1 VPGSSVVIVAGL
13 PVVFNPPA
21 GKPRLSPAYIKPNL
35 SRCKLFMA
43 SLFVVRGQDQGKHFH
58 LEPGV
63 NKIGRDRQSEI
74 QLHDSESSRHH
85 AEIRSNPEQ
94 GFELTDLQS
103 SNGTAINGQRV
114 DQPKTLKSGDRIE
127 IGSTL
132 LIFTGTNRSTTSIAD
147 LGAGV
152 NLQAGVQLGDSGSG
166 NPAGGI
172 NDLADGIDS
181 PADGIDVVQQSRA
194 DESRIVSSL
203 DPSVSQFAMP
213 GDLDQADHSR
223 SEADRSLE
231 VMYLTAIAVGR
242 TDDLPEVL
250 KRVLRLVFDWVE
262 ADRGCIMLLDQQS
275 GELRPAARCDRD
287 GVENDAR
294 GKPISISQT
303 ILQWVLE
310 KKRGVRTSDA
320 RDDARFE
327 SAASI
332 VTGGVREALCVPLQG
347 RYGIVG
353 TLYVDT
359 YTTPADWIAS
369 QTFSER
375 DAVAKKQSQK
385 FSDDHLRLITAIG
398 HQAALAIEDTT
409 YYSALVQNERLAVM
423 GQTIATLSHHIK
435 NILQGISGGSY
446 LIEAGLQ
453 RDDTDAVRRGWGI
466 VDRNQERISNLV
478 MDMLTF
484 SKEREPQ
491 RSDGELN
498 ETVSDVIELMQTR
511 AAELKVQLTGQLGEN
526 LPLASFDPDGMH
538 RAIMNL
544 VTNAIDAAS
553 GEMTLNREPA
563 SDEDQTASN
572 QVPSE
577 QELSEQELSDQELSD
592 QELSNQ
598 ASPVVTVRTGFDP
611 KTGWWID
618 VADNGP
624 GIAPEDREA
633 IFSLFESSKGMRGTG
648 LGLPVS
654 AKILEEHG
662 GSIRIVSTPGVKGTC
677 FRMRLPSTGTQA
689 TS

>member
-1 VPGSSVVIVAGL
+1 
-13 PVVFNPPA
+13 
-21 GKPRLSPAYIKPNL
+21 
-35 SRCKLFMA
+35 MA
-43 SLFVVRGQDQGKHFH
+43 SLFVVRGQDQGKHFQ
-58 LEPGV
+58 LVRGV
-63 NKIGRDRQSEI
+63 NKIGRDRNSEI

-85 AEIRSNPEQ
+85 AEIQSNSQ
-94 GFELTDLQS
+94 NGFDLTDLQS
-103 SNGTAINGQRV
+103 SNGTTINGQRIE
-114 DQPKTLKSGDRIE
+114 QPKTLKSGDRIE

-132 LIFTGTNRSTTSIAD
+132 LIFTGTTSATTSMSD
-147 LGAGV
+147 FGAGA
-152 NLQAGVQLGDSGSG
+152 NLLAGVQQDDSGLG
-166 NPAGGI
+166 MEA
-172 NDLADGIDS
+172 AHGID
-181 PADGIDVVQQSRA
+181 IVRQSRV

-203 DPSVSQFAMP
+203 DQSVSQFVIP
-213 GDLDQADHSR
+213 GKLAPAEQSR

-242 TDDLPEVL
+242 TDDLSEVL
-250 KRVLRLVFDWVE
+250 NRVLRLVFDWVE

-275 GELRPAARCDRD
+275 NELRPAARCDRD
-287 GVENDAR
+287 GAQNNAR
-294 GKPISISQT
+294 AKPISISQT

-310 KKRGVRTSDA
+310 KKQGVRTSDA

-359 YTTPADWIAS
+359 YTTPADWIAI
-369 QTFSER
+369 QTFSKREGISGNR
-375 DAVAKKQSQK
+375 SQR
-385 FSDDHLRLITAIG
+385 FNDDHLRLITAIG

-409 YYSALVQNERLAVM
+409 YYSALVQSERLAVM

-491 RSDGELN
+491 RVDGDLN
-498 ETVSDVIELMQTR
+498 ETVADVIELMQTR
-511 AAELKVQLTGQLGEN
+511 AAELNVQLNSELGAN
-526 LPLASFDPDGMH
+526 LPTASFDPDGMH
-538 RAIMNL
+538 RAVMNL
-544 VTNAIDAAS
+544 VTNAIDAVS
-553 GEMTLNREPA
+553 GEMAVDDETE
-563 SDEDQTASN
+563 SDPDPTATDQGL
-572 QVPSE
+572 PM
-577 QELSEQELSDQELSD
+577 
-592 QELSNQ
+592 
-598 ASPVVTVRTGFDP
+598 VTVRTDFDP
-611 KTGWWID
+611 KAGWWID
-618 VADNGP
+618 VVDNGP
-624 GIAPEDREA
+624 GVAPEDQA
-633 IFSLFESSKGMRGTG
+633 LIFSLFESRKGMRGTG

-662 GSIRIVSTPGVKGTC
+662 GAIEIVSNPDVKGTC
-677 FRMRLPSTGTQA
+677 FRVRLPPTGTQ
-689 TS
+689 TSDTDSHKTLG